1 MKALNVPY
9 FWYALLGYASGSIL
23 FAYLVPKYL
32 LHTDVTQGTDDQN
45 PGAFHAFEKTGAA
58 MGLFV
63 LLLELAKGFLPVWAA
78 GRVLDRENLWFAAVL
93 AAPVLGHAFPFW
105 RIRRGGKAIA
115 VSFGVLLG
123 LWPDLRAL
131 GILVGCYLLFSLVV
145 VIQPHLHRS
154 IVTYGCLTLLCFF
167 LIPERSLVLGAAA
180 ISLIVVGKHLMQ
192 YHGEKAHVRLGW
204 APKKKGAPAAQD
216 PYRDQNH
223 Q

>member
-1 MKALNVPY
+1 M
-9 FWYALLGYASGSIL
+9 
-23 FAYLVPKYL
+23 
-32 LHTDVTQGTDDQN
+32 
-45 PGAFHAFEKTGAA
+45 
-58 MGLFV
+58 
-63 LLLELAKGFLPVWAA
+63 
-78 GRVLDRENLWFAAVL
+78 LDRENLWFAAVL
-93 AAPVLGHAFPFW
+93 AAPVLGHGFPFW

-216 PYRDQNH
+216 QCRDQNH